1 MKVIRTLD
9 YTITIKTKDLFNPD
23 HYKVCMDYLNSIFIK
38 KNYSGMH
45 IIEIR
50 KILQISALRIKNN
63 TRDVKFIAVGIVY
76 NSGEIIY
83 DCKVFTAEK
92 NIMRATKSDRN
103 IGVFINNP
111 PIPYE
116 LNEHVPIIV
125 SSVTYDL
132 NGDRANM
139 IINGRSF
146 MKTNMPSLTLEKH
159 YKIIAADQPEDD
171 NLEFYMNEIENLKL
185 EIKKSDP
192 KLLRFAE
199 SLFDLPTKSDA
210 KSINPDT
217 LEPGNLVVI
226 KNRKLY
232 KSDIKKQS
240 QIEEKTADFIK
251 KLLISLETQY
261 YSNISGF
268 LKTYNLDDI
277 QNRKSLWNQ
286 YNLNFE

>member
-9 YTITIKTKDLFNPD
+9 YTITIKMQDLFNPD
-23 HYKVCMDYLNSIFIK
+23 HQKVCMDYLNSIFIK
-38 KNYSGMH
+38 KNYAGMH
-45 IIEIR
+45 VIEIR
-50 KILQISALRIKNN
+50 KILQISTLRVKNN

-92 NIMRATKSDRN
+92 NIMRATKSDSN

-116 LNEHVPIIV
+116 LNEHVPVIV

-159 YKIIAADQPEDD
+159 YKIIAVDKPEDD
-171 NLEFYMNEIENLKL
+171 DLEFYNVEIENLKS

-192 KLLRFAE
+192 KILRFAE
-199 SLFDLPTKSDA
+199 SLFDLPVKSDT
-210 KSINPDT
+210 KDINPDT
-217 LEPGNLVVI
+217 LEPGNLVTI
-226 KNRKLY
+226 RNRKLY

-240 QIEEKTADFIK
+240 QIEEKTADFIR

-268 LKTYNLDDI
+268 LKTYTLDDI

-286 YNLNFE
+286 YNLDVE